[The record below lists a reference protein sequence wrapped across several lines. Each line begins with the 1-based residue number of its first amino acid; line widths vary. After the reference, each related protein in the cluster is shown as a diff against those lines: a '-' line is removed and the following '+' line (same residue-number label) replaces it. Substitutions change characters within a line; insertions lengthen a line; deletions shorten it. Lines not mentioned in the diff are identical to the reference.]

1 MSNTDIPATPDQ
13 TAAKVRLN
21 LEAARVCLEQAIK
34 AIDELDDVNE
44 RGDYQEIQLI
54 DRDVVRALQVQAD
67 EVEGLALSVYRKL

>member
-13 TAAKVRLN
+13 TAEKVRLN